1 MGWITNLAVYFVVWW
16 ITLFMVLPFG
26 IRRDENVSTGNDPGA
41 PTKSNIG
48 LKLAINT
55 LVALVV
61 WFGIYLVYVYD
72 LITFR

>member
-26 IRRDENVSTGNDPGA
+26 IQRDDDIYLGNDRGA
-41 PTKSNIG
+41 PRKSNIG

-61 WFGIYLVYVYD
+61 WGIIYVIYVYD